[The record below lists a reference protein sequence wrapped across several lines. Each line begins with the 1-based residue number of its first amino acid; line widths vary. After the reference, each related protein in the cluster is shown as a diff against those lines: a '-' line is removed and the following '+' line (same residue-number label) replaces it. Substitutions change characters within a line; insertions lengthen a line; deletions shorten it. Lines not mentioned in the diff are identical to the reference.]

1 MVDGSLIRLMDK
13 PRKNGWAYYSLKKNY
28 AVSFFFSFE
37 IRDLTELKSSWCKLF
52 AMTRGFLSS
61 MS

>member
-13 PRKNGWAYYSLKKNY
+13 PRKNGWAYYSWKKIY
-28 AVSFFFSFE
+28 AVSFFFSNE

-52 AMTRGFLSS
+52 VITGDFY
-61 MS
+61 